1 MFKQVSSYLSA
12 LALALFL
19 TACAVPGQQPGEL
32 EIRSG
37 TIEQITLVQLP
48 SNHHA
53 GVGAVVGGL
62 AGLGIGSLIG

>member
-12 LALALFL
+12 LALTLFL
-19 TACAVPGQQPGEL
+19 TACAVPGPQPGEL
-32 EIRSG
+32 EIRRG

-53 GVGAVVGGL
+53 GVGAVVGE
-62 AGLGIGSLIG
+62 IGRAHV